1 MIDMACIYAV
11 SIVFM
16 KLVKKREKERE
27 RDRNG
32 NLKKIG
38 DT

>member
-16 KLVKKREKERE
+16 KLVKERE